1 MCTRSQNAAATWGVP
16 TSQGI
21 PSKDADLPTELEAKL
36 FCYTGT
42 KLLWIILQP
51 FFYALRPVLVYPKP
65 VTGLEV
71 VNFLVQLAFD
81 VLVYKFCGEPTPQ
94 MTPLLDLRSVL
105 RRARRRKERVCCFA
119 ASLNE
124 LPCVC
129 RSRRVG
135 DTPTTTSRS
144 RFETAIYP
152 SGHDIGQRQ
161 VHAFAFECAR
171 VRCVSFQPP
180 NCRHAAVIYLA
191 ALEHIRPTYTLL

>member
-1 MCTRSQNAAATWGVP
+1 MCTRSQNAAATGGVS

-81 VLVYKFCGEPTPQ
+81 ALVYKFCGEPTPQ
-94 MTPLLDLRSVL
+94 MSLLVDPRSVS
-105 RRARRRKERVCCFA
+105 RRARCKRRQDGCVCRVP
-119 ASLNE
+119 ASLME
-124 LPCVC
+124 LPCVR
-129 RSRRVG
+129 RSGQVG
-135 DTPTTTSRS
+135 DTPTTMSRS
-144 RFETAIYP
+144 RVETPIYS
-152 SGHDIGQRQ
+152 SGYDIDQRQ
-161 VHAFAFECAR
+161 IHAFAFECAR
-171 VRCVSFQPP
+171 VRCVSF
-180 NCRHAAVIYLA
+180 
-191 ALEHIRPTYTLL
+191 